1 MSPSLAFN
9 LLIQS
14 QARLRGASWVLIRLP
29 CPSTTCPVWE
39 LSCPRAPA
47 ATRHPGDPGLL
58 RSVKE
63 LLQLIRPPTSDPGC
77 QVSSVL
83 TGLFQPILLSSP
95 GGPALRYQVRGLA
108 GMEKLP
114 PRWLWVHPHESF

>member
-1 MSPSLAFN
+1 MGR
-9 LLIQS
+9 
-14 QARLRGASWVLIRLP
+14 QAPR
-29 CPSTTCPVWE
+29 PSTACPVWE
-39 LSCPRAPA
+39 LSCPCAPA

-58 RSVKE
+58 HPGKVP
-63 LLQLIRPPTSDPGC
+63 LQLIGPLTSDLGC

-95 GGPALRYQVRGLA
+95 GGPALRCQVRGLA
-108 GMEKLP
+108 GMEKSP